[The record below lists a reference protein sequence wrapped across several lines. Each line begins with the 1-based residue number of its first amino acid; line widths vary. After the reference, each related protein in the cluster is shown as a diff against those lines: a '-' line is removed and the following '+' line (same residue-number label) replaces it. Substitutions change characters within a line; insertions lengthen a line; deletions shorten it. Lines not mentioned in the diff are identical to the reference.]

1 MEQTLFDYV
10 KEQSYIKNKSLK
22 EISKDLEVSYPTII
36 NIKHR
41 APSRMTYH
49 KLSNYFNVEV
59 YDLLKYPIKK

>member
-22 EISKDLEVSYPTII
+22 EIAKDLEVSYPTII

-49 KLSNYFNVEV
+49 KFANYFNIEV
-59 YDLLKYPIKK
+59 YDLLKFPIKK